1 MLLAEST
8 RLLSLLNFL
17 PPIREDRWK
26 KVKIEQNPP
35 GEEFARYFLV
45 FYFSI
50 KELIGK

>member
-1 MLLAEST
+1 VEKSKNGTNL
-8 RLLSLLNFL
+8 
-17 PPIREDRWK
+17 
-26 KVKIEQNPP
+26 P

>member
-17 PPIREDRWK
+17 PPFRE
-26 KVKIEQNPP
+26 KVEKSKNREAFTMERIS
-35 GEEFARYFLV
+35 V
-45 FYFSI
+45 FIISYFSI